1 MLARITRHPFISA
14 IAAGLIVL
22 GLLVWLLGSADEAP
36 DTSSAPRPTRTL
48 SAATPTRAAAKP
60 SATPAAKPSATT
72 QPAGEPG
79 GDGQAEWTVLVY
91 LDGDNDLEE

>member
-36 DTSSAPRPTRTL
+36 DTSSAPRPTRTP
-48 SAATPTRAAAKP
+48 SAATPTRAAAI
-60 SATPAAKPSATT
+60 SLSTVCCRWSRLAKFWSIS
-72 QPAGEPG
+72 
-79 GDGQAEWTVLVY
+79 
-91 LDGDNDLEE
+91 